1 MPSVRELCE
10 RFEVGRSAVRDAI
23 TTLKGKGLVDVR
35 HGEGAFVCRF
45 DSTALFQGI
54 LLTEEKDIR
63 QLFAVRKILEAG
75 IAESAAQKCEAGDLE
90 SMKQAVEELRTGTV
104 DGWEAD
110 YRFHLAIARATQN
123 DILVQLTET
132 IASTTKKAM
141 IDFHRII
148 FSDPGLRQTVFEQH
162 LALYQAIRDELPEQ
176 AREHLLAHLTFTERL
191 LKRYLQD
198 RTGFA
203 ESEEK

>member
-1 MPSVRELCE
+1 M
-10 RFEVGRSAVRDAI
+10 
-23 TTLKGKGLVDVR
+23 TTLKGRGLVDVR

-45 DSTALFQGI
+45 DGAALFQGI

-63 QLFAVRKILEAG
+63 QLFNVRKILEAG
-75 IAESAAQKCEAGDLE
+75 IAETAARERGPRDLDL
-90 SMKQAVEELRTGTV
+90 MKAAVEELRTGTSN
-104 DGWEAD
+104 GWEAD

-123 DILVQLTET
+123 GILVQLTET

-148 FSDPGLRQTVFEQH
+148 FSDQALTKSVFEQH
-162 LALYQAIRDELPEQ
+162 FALYQSIHDGNPEK
-176 AREHLLAHLTFTERL
+176 ARNRLLEHLTFTERL

-198 RTGFA
+198 RKAFA
-203 ESEEK
+203 ESQEN